1 MKTERLRGRKKSFLL
16 DNRSTSPM
24 TSYIVGCVATT
35 PDIDFEFGSINFK
48 WRQRALRLS
57 ADLKRGEEIMDL
69 EAQQKHIISPKQ

>member
-1 MKTERLRGRKKSFLL
+1 ML

-48 WRQRALRLS
+48 LS

-69 EAQQKHIISPKQ
+69 EAQQKPIISPKQ